1 WFYSAPPIRLSQRGF
16 GELCYT
22 FISGFLIPGMGYL
35 VMRGALDLDGI
46 FFAIPLTLYGLV
58 SILSVEIPDMEDD
71 RLSNKRTWVAQ
82 KGRLFGFTIIGW
94 LFLAATTYF
103 FMFPIFD
110 KRQIPL
116 DFRIIGLLSL
126 LPMATGVFGMLKR
139 PIAREPATRIATW
152 IVILLAVF
160 SILVDVYLFYMVGIW
175 RL

>member
-1 WFYSAPPIRLSQRGF
+1 
-16 GELCYT
+16 
-22 FISGFLIPGMGYL
+22 MGYL
-35 VMRGALDLDGI
+35 VMHGKLDLDGI
-46 FFAIPLTLYGLV
+46 FFVIPLTLYGLA

-82 KGRLFGFTIIGW
+82 KGRNFVFTLIGW
-94 LFLAATTYF
+94 LLFAATTYF
-103 FMFPIFD
+103 FMFPIFN

-126 LPMATGVFGMLKR
+126 VPLGAGIFGMLKR
-139 PIAREPATRIATW
+139 PTKRETATRIATW

-160 SILVDVYLFYMVGIW
+160 SILVDVYLFYMVGIC